1 MNLLIKNTDR
11 LKTSNKTAILLYNNN
26 KLLNI
31 KSYKEIYEISKKIYQ
46 TMEQLMINTTINCI
60 GLLMD
65 KNVYLPSIIISL
77 LNLKYPFTYIS
88 AYTPN
93 DNNLHMDYI
102 LSMNEDDIKSF
113 KKMYELKIDK
123 MATIYIWKNDNT
135 TDNYNRFDDIFC
147 VVTTSG
153 STGKKKIVKIPYLC
167 IESNALS
174 LGKVFQITSNDNI
187 FWGTPLSFDPSLIE
201 LMLALLNEAT
211 LTIVPPSV
219 YINPPKLSKTLFDVA
234 KVTVLQMVPSVF
246 LRWNEHTIDKILQN
260 SSLRLLALGGEL
272 FPKSLL
278 KFHRDKNLL
287 LFNLYGIT
295 ELSCWAT
302 VNQIDQNT
310 TDDIS
315 IGDCL
320 NETVLK
326 VYDENL
332 MEITEGIGEIYIGSY
347 TRKCYINDEPAD
359 STLPIFRQTG
369 DLALLK
375 NGKLY
380 YKGRKNNVI
389 KRFGQKINLT
399 QIEETIFE
407 KFGLES
413 RCVWSQKHNKIL
425 AFILIKENHNSDVKE
440 RILDKLRSKL
450 VHALPENSFPDY
462 FDIIQQL
469 PITSHGKVDTNK
481 LETFYTISINVSN
494 GNVLHTFIN
503 LWCKYLGVS
512 NNDTD
517 YLNNYTFFEMGGNS
531 ISLMQLIEEFRTLTK
546 NQYTD
551 EIVSTIFEKNF
562 ADCVNVVSQMSKKL
576 VCNAKCEKSMDFDT
590 PVKRP
595 KIQPGEI
602 EILWKYDL
610 KACVDS
616 SPLVFKDKDDNLRI
630 AAGSFCNIFVILD
643 KDGKAVFKDVLNGSI
658 ESTSTISPCRTY
670 LYVGCYENTMYC
682 FDLKKERRIWEFK
695 TGDRIKSS
703 PLFYEKRN
711 SIIFGSYDKH
721 VYSLLSLDGSLCWKT
736 EVDGNISSNI
746 LIEETIGIFVTTTHG
761 TCFCLKDM
769 DGKIKWKYSCGSPI
783 FGTPSLLP
791 NGQIVVPS
799 VLGVLF
805 CLFSEN
811 GDLAWKFQASGNIF
825 SSIMFHH
832 DRLLFGCHDKNLYI
846 LEVNSNGCSLIQKIW
861 LGCEISS
868 TPCIYE
874 QDSPEII
881 CCCNDGTV
889 YFVNFQHLSVMRQI
903 KLPGAVFSS
912 PVVHNRNVYIGCR
925 DNNLYCLLLK

>member
-1 MNLLIKNTDR
+1 MNMLIKNITN
-11 LKTSNKTAILLYNNN
+11 LKTSDKTAILLCSTN
-26 KLLNI
+26 KILDI
-31 KSYKEIYEISKKIYQ
+31 KTYKEIYEISKKIFQ
-46 TMEQLMINTTINCI
+46 TMEQFLKNTTVNCV

-77 LNLKYPFTYIS
+77 LNLKCPFTYIS
-88 AYTPN
+88 AYIPN
-93 DNNLHMDYI
+93 EDNVHMDYI
-102 LSMNEDDIKSF
+102 LSMNEDDIKGF
-113 KKMYELKIDK
+113 KRIYELKIDEV
-123 MATIYIWKNDNT
+123 ATIYIWKNDNT
-135 TDNYNRFDDIFC
+135 TDNINRFDDIFC
-147 VVTTSG
+147 SVTTSG
-153 STGKKKIVKIPYLC
+153 STGKKKIVNIPYYC
-167 IESNALS
+167 IESNALC
-174 LGKVFQITSNDNI
+174 LGKVFKISSNDNI

-201 LMLALLNEAT
+201 LMLALLNGAT
-211 LTIVPPSV
+211 LTIVPQRV
-219 YINPPKLSKTLFDVA
+219 YINPPALSKTLFDVA

-246 LRWNEHTIDKILQN
+246 LRWNEHTIDKIFQN

-278 KFHRDKNLL
+278 KFQRNKSVL
-287 LFNLYGIT
+287 LFNLYGVT

-302 VNQIDQNT
+302 VYQIDENT

-326 VYDENL
+326 VCDEDL
-332 MEITEGIGEIYIGSY
+332 MEISEGIGEIYIGSY
-347 TRKCYINDEPAD
+347 TRKCYINDEPRD
-359 STLPIFRQTG
+359 STLPIFRASG

-389 KRFGQKINLT
+389 KRFGHKINLA

-407 KFGLES
+407 TFGLES
-413 RCVWSQKHNKIL
+413 RCVWSQQHKKIL
-425 AFILIKENHNSDVKE
+425 AFIVIKENHNIDVKE

-450 VHALPENSFPDY
+450 IHALPENSFPDY

-481 LETFYTISINVSN
+481 LETFYTISTNVPN
-494 GNVLHTFIN
+494 GNVLHIFIN

-512 NNDTD
+512 NGDTD

-531 ISLMQLIEEFRTLTK
+531 ISLMQLIEEFRTLTN

-551 EIVSTIFEKNF
+551 EIIAIIFEKKF
-562 ADCVNVVSQMSKKL
+562 ADCVNVVKQISKKL
-576 VCNAKCEKSMDFDT
+576 VCNVECEKSMDFEIT
-590 PVKRP
+590 VKRP

-616 SPLVFKDKDDNLRI
+616 SPLVFKDKDNNLRI

-643 KDGKAVFKDVLNGSI
+643 KDGKEIFKDVLNGSI
-658 ESTSTISPCRTY
+658 ESTSTISPCLTY

-682 FDLKKERRIWEFK
+682 FDLTKGRRIWEFK
-695 TGDRIKSS
+695 TGDKIKSS
-703 PLFYEKRN
+703 PVFCEKRN

-736 EVDGNISSNI
+736 EVDGSISSN
-746 LIEETIGIFVTTTHG
+746 LLLDETFGIFVTTTHG
-761 TCFCLKDM
+761 TCFCLQPM
-769 DGKIKWKYSCGSPI
+769 NGKIKWKYPCGSPI
-783 FGTPSLLP
+783 FGTPYLLP
-791 NGQIVVPS
+791 TSQIVVPS
-799 VLGVLF
+799 VLGVLY

-811 GDLAWKFQASGNIF
+811 GDLAWKFQA
-825 SSIMFHH
+825 
-832 DRLLFGCHDKNLYI
+832 D
-846 LEVNSNGCSLIQKIW
+846 EVNSAGCSLIQKIW
-861 LGCEISS
+861 LDCEISS
-868 TPCIYE
+868 TPCIFE
-874 QDSPEII
+874 QDTQEII

-889 YFVNFQHLSVMRQI
+889 HFVDFQHLSVMRQI

-912 PVVHNRNVYIGCR
+912 PVVYDRNVYIGCR